1 MKGKSLVKYTREELR
16 QVPDETDWEKVDA
29 MTDEE
34 VYQSALN
41 DEDAQPT
48 DKNFWQTAPLPSHLM
63 NINSDILKRKGTSNE
78 NAINQVWR
86 KRRG

>member
-1 MKGKSLVKYTREELR
+1 MKDRSLVKYTREELG

-34 VYQSALN
+34 VYQNALN

-48 DKNFWQTAPLPSHLM
+48 DKTFWQTAPLPSYLM
-63 NINSDILKRKGTSNE
+63 NVDSDILKRKGVSNDE
-78 NAINQVWR
+78 NAND
-86 KRRG
+86 